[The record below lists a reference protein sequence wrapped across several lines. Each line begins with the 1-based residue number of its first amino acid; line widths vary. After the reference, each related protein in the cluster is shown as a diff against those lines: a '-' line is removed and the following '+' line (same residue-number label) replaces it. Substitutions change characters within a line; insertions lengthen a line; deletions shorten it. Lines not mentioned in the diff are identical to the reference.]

1 MALMLA
7 ELYDAL
13 KEAGASEEKARQA
26 AETVAQF
33 DMRLGRIESRLSML
47 IWAVGANVAATIA
60 AFGMLVTINGRLG
73 EISGQLS
80 QIAQLLQR

>member
-13 KEAGASEEKARQA
+13 REAGASEDKARAA
-26 AETVAQF
+26 AESVAQL
-33 DMRLGRIESRLSML
+33 DVRLGRIETKLSVL

-60 AFGMLVTINGRLG
+60 AFGMLVTMNGRLG

-80 QIAQLLQR
+80 NIAHLLQR

>member
-13 KEAGASEEKARQA
+13 REAGASEDKARAA
-26 AETVAQF
+26 AESVAQL
-33 DMRLGRIESRLSML
+33 DVRLGRIETKLSVL
-47 IWAVGANVAATIA
+47 IWAVDANVAATIA
-60 AFGMLVTINGRLG
+60 TFGMLVTMNGRLG

-80 QIAQLLQR
+80 NIAHLLQR